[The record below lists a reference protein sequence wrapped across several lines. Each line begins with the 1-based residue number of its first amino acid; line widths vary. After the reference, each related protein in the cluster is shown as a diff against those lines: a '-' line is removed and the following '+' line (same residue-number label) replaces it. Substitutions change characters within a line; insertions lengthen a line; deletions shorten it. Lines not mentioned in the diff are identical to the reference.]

1 MTMKLFFVLMLLPVA
16 SFAASVKLNFS
27 QTMGKTGKVY
37 YAVYDSDEQFPKG
50 KPVTTGFVETS
61 GQMNPVATVD
71 LPAGEYAVSVFLDE
85 NGNGRLDQN
94 VIGIP
99 KERFGFSNNPRI
111 LTGPPSYRD
120 CAVRVLEQNNEFD
133 IRLIKLF

>member
-1 MTMKLFFVLMLLPVA
+1 MKFLFLLFI
-16 SFAASVKLNFS
+16 SFSAFGAPVKLNFT
-27 QTMGKTGKVY
+27 QTMGKNGNVLF
-37 YAVYDSDEQFPKG
+37 AVFNKSSEFPKG
-50 KPVTTGFVETS
+50 
-61 GQMNPVATVD
+61 NPVKTGAVATGGSREVSVTID

-85 NGNGRLDQN
+85 NNNQKLDQN
-94 VIGIP
+94 LVGIP

-120 CAVRVLEQNNEFD
+120 CAVRVLDQENDYE